1 MATRLGQLVL
11 VLLALLSPLSSFTPT
26 SNSPATTSLSLTPP
40 SSIPKIPPPPQK
52 PPSSK
57 WRVSHGNLILPPPG
71 RPRALIHFLPGQFL
85 SPTPILYSPFLEN
98 LSQKGYLIISTPY
111 NPSLDRLKICDE
123 ILTSFKL
130 IAPEII
136 DEFGVLPVI
145 GMGHSNGAVLSL
157 LISSLFPDAP
167 RFGNI
172 LISFNDKGLE
182 ESIPFYDIVRPGL
195 QSISSLGLPK
205 ILSDFSENL
214 INTNTPVDTV
224 LKNVSEATGGGR
236 IGEFIVKDVGRL
248 INQLPSLITEL
259 GDVENSQTPTRE
271 EVELST
277 IRGYRTRRSLIV
289 GFKSDGID
297 EGEVVSEWIGKA
309 GEVRGFKEENKVVE
323 VERWEGEGGHSEVL
337 GGSEEVV
344 EKIEEWMVEGGL

>member
-1 MATRLGQLVL
+1 
-11 VLLALLSPLSSFTPT
+11 
-26 SNSPATTSLSLTPP
+26 
-40 SSIPKIPPPPQK
+40 
-52 PPSSK
+52 
-57 WRVSHGNLILPPPG
+57 
-71 RPRALIHFLPGQFL
+71 
-85 SPTPILYSPFLEN
+85 
-98 LSQKGYLIISTPY
+98 
-111 NPSLDRLKICDE
+111 
-123 ILTSFKL
+123 
-130 IAPEII
+130 
-136 DEFGVLPVI
+136 
-145 GMGHSNGAVLSL
+145 MGHSNGAVLSL

-271 EVELST
+271 EVELRYET
-277 IRGYRTRRSLIV
+277 LRGAITR
-289 GFKSDGID
+289 
-297 EGEVVSEWIGKA
+297 
-309 GEVRGFKEENKVVE
+309 
-323 VERWEGEGGHSEVL
+323 
-337 GGSEEVV
+337 
-344 EKIEEWMVEGGL
+344 